1 MYLNWTTAEMRTNI
15 IAFFR
20 TLPAA
25 GTSSQLRKRYT
36 SCSSSSRRKRMYS
49 SSGSSK
55 FSSSSSPFPSVPDLD
70 EPLTEQDLEAIDVIE
85 ATFRSSTPSS
95 TSASSIKQ
103 QDSTGEDDRT
113 PKRPCRRLP
122 SSVLDICKPFP
133 LSPCQAVTKMRYP
146 VINFGG
152 RISYSRTSMEVEM
165 AARELLRSLEAKRR
179 ESGQV
184 AVGFDIEWKPT
195 FKRGALPSKAAVMQ
209 LCADVG
215 QCYVM
220 HIIHSGITPSLRL
233 LLQDYT
239 VIKVGVG
246 IGNDSTK
253 VFKDYNVSVQAVEDL
268 SYLANQKLGGQPKN
282 WSLKALAETLVS
294 KELPKPKK
302 VRLGNWE
309 VKFLTKQQIQYAATD
324 AFASWQLYQVISLVQ
339 KLYQSTP
346 SICHV

>member
-133 LSPCQAVTKMRYP
+133 LSPCQ
-146 VINFGG
+146 
-152 RISYSRTSMEVEM
+152 
-165 AARELLRSLEAKRR
+165 
-179 ESGQV
+179 
-184 AVGFDIEWKPT
+184 
-195 FKRGALPSKAAVMQ
+195 GALPSKAAVMQ

-324 AFASWQLYQVISLVQ
+324 AFASWQLYQVLKELADTKNCTDETSEGVEVM
-339 KLYQSTP
+339 P
-346 SICHV
+346 PP

>member
-1 MYLNWTTAEMRTNI
+1 
-15 IAFFR
+15 
-20 TLPAA
+20 
-25 GTSSQLRKRYT
+25 
-36 SCSSSSRRKRMYS
+36 
-49 SSGSSK
+49 
-55 FSSSSSPFPSVPDLD
+55 
-70 EPLTEQDLEAIDVIE
+70 
-85 ATFRSSTPSS
+85 
-95 TSASSIKQ
+95 
-103 QDSTGEDDRT
+103 
-113 PKRPCRRLP
+113 
-122 SSVLDICKPFP
+122 
-133 LSPCQAVTKMRYP
+133 MRYP

-165 AARELLRSLEAKRR
+165 AARELLRSLEA
-179 ESGQV
+179 
-184 AVGFDIEWKPT
+184 
-195 FKRGALPSKAAVMQ
+195 KRGALPSKAAVMQ

-294 KELPKPKK
+294 KE
-302 VRLGNWE
+302 R
-309 VKFLTKQQIQYAATD
+309 
-324 AFASWQLYQVISLVQ
+324 
-339 KLYQSTP
+339 
-346 SICHV
+346 H